1 MCEETCGGAGGLR
14 RTWWAPTREM
24 SQRKRNESSPPDAK
38 CVVERGSHPTRN
50 TASLCWVAVWGSGL
64 GFGLCE
70 GAGSLRP
77 QAAANRHV
85 RGAPNRH
92 PPGPPPPP
100 PSPCTN
106 WTRFVLPPV
115 LSGHAA

>member
-1 MCEETCGGAGGLR
+1 VCEETCGGAGGLR

-50 TASLCWVAVWGSGL
+50 TASLCWVAVWCSGL

-77 QAAANRHV
+77 QAGR
-85 RGAPNRH
+85 RQ
-92 PPGPPPPP
+92 PPCARRSQPP
-100 PSPCTN
+100 PSRAAAPPP
-106 WTRFVLPPV
+106 LP
-115 LSGHAA
+115 LY